1 MISNSLPDY
10 QLRKTP
16 RQRGDALPGYG
27 GIHIPRV
34 NCSAINVG
42 VIDTGCPVH
51 RDIPLGAS
59 WRMVSMVDG
68 AGVFDE
74 DGHGTSVAGVL
85 CGPPSSGLGG
95 LCSEACFHFAKCAP
109 SGGSGDISGIV
120 GSLLWCLGVGCDV
133 VVCSVTASEKEHLAS
148 AVVKKVV
155 DKGVLLVCAVPP
167 SGNTA
172 FPSDEPG
179 LVRVRVDSVVAP
191 SVSVGDPSCI
201 IFPNHSFDVFARG
214 DRFSDAVGSSFA
226 NAFVAGCV
234 VNALAAGAPRDAKGI
249 LEHMLKKSEDE

>member
-1 MISNSLPDY
+1 MISTAQPDY
-10 QLRKTP
+10 RLRTTP

-27 GIHIPRV
+27 GLHIPRSD
-34 NCSAINVG
+34 CSAITVG

-74 DGHGTSVAGVL
+74 DGHGTSVAGIM
-85 CGPPSSGLGG
+85 CGSSPSGLGG
-95 LCSEACFHFAKCAP
+95 LCPEACFHFAKCTS

-120 GSLLWCLGVGCDV
+120 GSMLWCLGLGCDLI
-133 VVCSVTASEKEHLAS
+133 VCSVSASESEHLAS
-148 AVVKKVV
+148 AVVKKLV

-167 SGNTA
+167 SSQTS
-172 FPSDEPG
+172 FPSGEMG
-179 LVRVRVDSVVAP
+179 VLRVKVGSNDVPKIDHEDPNCVVVP
-191 SVSVGDPSCI
+191 DYSY
-201 IFPNHSFDVFARG
+201 DVFSRG

-226 NAFVAGCV
+226 NSFVAGCA
-234 VNALAAGAPRDAKGI
+234 VNAIASGAPKDARGI
-249 LEHMLKKSEDE
+249 LDHMLKKSGG